1 MYKKIPQIFEW
12 MKKIYIKVVKYILNF
27 FDFFYQKKIINFLKD
42 KLNQKQIIFFDVGSH
57 FGESVDLFVKYF
69 KIKEFHC
76 FEASPKNFDI
86 LKNRLKNS
94 SYKHVCN
101 LNNFGIGH
109 KNYKTF
115 INQTQESSSSTIN
128 NLNLKSDYF
137 LRKLKVLNISD
148 INSYIQRIPV
158 EIISLDYYIKK
169 NDIKIIDILKIDT
182 EGFELEVL
190 KGLKE
195 NFHIVNFVYFEHHYD
210 NMIVKNYTF
219 SDIHDLLN
227 KAGFIKRFRINMP
240 FRKSFEYIYQNSKS

>member
-1 MYKKIPQIFEW
+1 
-12 MKKIYIKVVKYILNF
+12 MKKIYIKFVRYILNF
-27 FDFFYQKKIINFLKD
+27 FDFFFQKKIINFLNTR
-42 KLNQKQIIFFDVGSH
+42 LSQKKIIFFDVGSH
-57 FGESVDLFVKYF
+57 FGETIDLFVKYL

-210 NMIVKNYTF
+210 NMIEKNYTF

>member
-1 MYKKIPQIFEW
+1 
-12 MKKIYIKVVKYILNF
+12 MKKIYIKFVRYILNF
-27 FDFFYQKKIINFLKD
+27 FDFFSQKKIINLLNT
-42 KLNQKQIIFFDVGSH
+42 KLSQKKIIFFDVGSH
-57 FGESVDLFVKYF
+57 FGETIDLFVKYL

-76 FEASPKNFDI
+76 FEASPKNFNI

-94 SYKHVCN
+94 SYKHICN
-101 LNNFGIGH
+101 INNFGIGQ

-148 INSYIQRIPV
+148 INSYIQRIPI

-182 EGFELEVL
+182 EGFEFEVL

-210 NMIVKNYTF
+210 NMIEKNYTF
-219 SDIHDLLN
+219 SDIHDLLKN
-227 KAGFIKRFRINMP
+227 FGFVKRFKMKMP
-240 FRKSFEYIYQNSKS
+240 FRKSFEYIYQNVKN

>member
-1 MYKKIPQIFEW
+1 
-12 MKKIYIKVVKYILNF
+12 MKKIYIKFVRYILNF
-27 FDFFYQKKIINFLKD
+27 FDFFFQKKIINFLD
-42 KLNQKQIIFFDVGSH
+42 TRLIQKKIIFFDVGSH
-57 FGESVDLFVKYF
+57 FGETIDLFVKYL

-94 SYKHVCN
+94 SYKHICKI
-101 LNNFGIGH
+101 NNFGIGQ

-148 INSYIQRIPV
+148 INSYIQRIPI
-158 EIISLDYYIKK
+158 EIISLDYYVKK

-182 EGFELEVL
+182 EGFEFEVL

-195 NFHIVNFVYFEHHYD
+195 NFHIVNFIYFEHHYD
-210 NMIVKNYTF
+210 NMIKKNYTF
-219 SDIHDLLN
+219 SDIHDFLKN
-227 KAGFIKRFRINMP
+227 FGFVRRFKLKMP
-240 FRKSFEYIYQNSKS
+240 FRKSFEYIYQNVKN